1 MRVSILFE
9 HFKENISLPLHY
21 NYLLQSFTYHHI
33 SKNMADF
40 LHNEGYKFG
49 KRKFK
54 LFTFSRLMGRF
65 RINKEKITF
74 SGPIHF
80 HISSP
85 IEGFIQEFA
94 ETLARVP
101 QINLSENPLIVSSI
115 EVHFKPNISDSVNIK
130 MLSPLTIYSTL
141 SLADGRK
148 KTYYYSPFEKE
159 FSSLTAKNI
168 FKKYNALYKKEPF
181 SSNFSIEPLKINKQ
195 SEKIIKYK
203 GTVIKAWMGTYSL
216 KGNPELISLAYD
228 AGLGSKN
235 PQGFGMFE
243 ILR

>member
-1 MRVSILFE
+1 MRISILLE
-9 HFKENISLPLHY
+9 YLKENISLPLHY
-21 NYLLQSFTYHHI
+21 NYLLQGFIYEHI

-54 LFTFSRLMGRF
+54 LFTFSRLMGKF
-65 RINKEKITF
+65 HINKQKITF

-85 IEGFIQEFA
+85 IEEFIQEFA
-94 ETLARVP
+94 ETLARAP
-101 QINLSENPLIVSSI
+101 QINLSENPLLVSSI
-115 EVHFKPNISDSVNIK
+115 EVHFKPKISDSVNIK

-141 SLADGRK
+141 FLADGRK

-159 FSSLTAKNI
+159 FSGLTTKNI
-168 FKKYNALYKKEPF
+168 LKKYNALYGKELPF
-181 SSNFSIEPLKINKQ
+181 SNFSIEPLKTGRQ

-203 GTVIKAWMGTYSL
+203 GTVIKAWTGRYNL

-243 ILR
+243 ILK